1 MSWIYVP
8 ESAASPSHSNTL
20 SGGSKPCA
28 TSNGTNTA
36 SKSSNK
42 ESPTATLTTLLYGG
56 TCENSTGN
64 PGVDAWILS
73 LRASRA
79 SRSALPVSSGGKQ
92 TNETSGRICGERFAK
107 YDRKSCSWRTYQL
120 SLLTN
125 TESEY
130 SGTWPKAGMIVAGV
144 SYRLPKWEHRIR
156 EIGCGYLR
164 TPLTPD
170 GLWRTPSTTESEGG
184 IMEYR
189 QGANARYKLRDQVVW
204 PTPQARDTR
213 NTSIKHD
220 RLPDAVNSNKVGG
233 QLNPTW
239 VGWLMGY
246 PNEWTDLKHLGTQS
260 FQQWLQKHGRY

>member
-8 ESAASPSHSNTL
+8 ESAASPSHSSTL
-20 SGGSKPCA
+20 SGDPEQCA

-42 ESPTATLTTLLYGG
+42 ESSTATLTTPPYGE
-56 TCENSTGN
+56 TCEPSTEH

-107 YDRKSCSWRTYQL
+107 YDCKSCSWRTYQL

-144 SYRLPKWEHRIR
+144 SYRLHHHKNQQVNDCLLWPRPRACSALSARITENADPNRFPNLETVILKRLKR
-156 EIGCGYLR
+156 EAIGC
-164 TPLTPD
+164 
-170 GLWRTPSTTESEGG
+170 W
-184 IMEYR
+184 
-189 QGANARYKLRDQVVW
+189 
-204 PTPQARDTR
+204 
-213 NTSIKHD
+213 
-220 RLPDAVNSNKVGG
+220 VN
-233 QLNPTW
+233 PRFCEI
-239 VGWLMGY
+239 LMGF
-246 PNEWTDLKHLGTQS
+246 PNEWADLKHLETQS
-260 FQQWLQKHGRY
+260 FQQWLQKHGRC